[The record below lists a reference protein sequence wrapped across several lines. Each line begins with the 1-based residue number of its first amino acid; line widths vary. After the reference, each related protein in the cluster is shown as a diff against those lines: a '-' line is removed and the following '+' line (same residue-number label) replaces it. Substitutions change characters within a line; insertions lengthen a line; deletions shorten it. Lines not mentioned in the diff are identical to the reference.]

1 MFVLL
6 AGPFVSLL
14 RAPLPEIVQ
23 REGNTLSVVCQAASK
38 DPSLEI
44 EWYQITIEG
53 LKLPVKNSSSAVQAL
68 LFKIKS
74 AVLLRTNTLTIVTST
89 LTIEHLSVAY
99 AGAYACRAVTG
110 EFAVDSD
117 AFLVQVS
124 GMAASH

>member
-23 REGNTLSVVCQAASK
+23 QEGNTLSVVCQAAST

-53 LKLPVKNSSSAVQAL
+53 LKLPVKASSAVQAL